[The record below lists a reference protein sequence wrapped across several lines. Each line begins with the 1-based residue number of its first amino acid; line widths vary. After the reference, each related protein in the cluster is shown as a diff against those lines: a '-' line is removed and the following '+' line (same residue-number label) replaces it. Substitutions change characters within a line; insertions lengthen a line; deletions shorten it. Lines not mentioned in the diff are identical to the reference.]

1 MLTRNEIEEKK
12 LVEGKDFVY
21 IGRVRY
27 QVGDSFYRGNKKI
40 GIKEIIDPVHFLSDD
55 YSCWHTYMFHDF
67 KCRHGKNMIPLEFN
81 SNNYDDAEERLQA
94 NQVFTT
100 DIFEF
105 NKNKKIEHKGKCLIR
120 FSPET
125 NNYILE
131 IGENN
136 MYISNALCSVL
147 NEAFGNQYNEML
159 YVLQDWGV
167 SGENPQEVLLDD
179 NCKTIKYKSIENTAI
194 CSARLKTDS
203 SVNVTLM
210 KKHCSP
216 AQTFILVGNIH
227 LETDGAHEGNELWE
241 SLGFYDAKEAFV
253 EFTDKTI
260 EQAFKLVSEA
270 EL

>member
-1 MLTRNEIEEKK
+1 MLTRKEVEEKK

-21 IGRVRY
+21 MGRVRY
-27 QVGDSFYRGNKKI
+27 QVGDSFFRGNKKI
-40 GIKEIIDPVHFLSDD
+40 GIKQIIDPVHFLSDD
-55 YSCWHTYMFHDF
+55 CSCWHTYMFHDF
-67 KCRHGKNMIPLEFN
+67 KCRHGKNMIPLEYN
-81 SNNYDDAEERLQA
+81 SNHYDDAEERLQA

-100 DIFEF
+100 DVFVL
-105 NKNKKIEHKGKCLIR
+105 NKNKKIEHKGICLVR

-125 NNYILE
+125 YNYILE
-131 IGENN
+131 IGENET
-136 MYISNALCSVL
+136 YKSNALCGVL
-147 NEAFGNQYNEML
+147 SEAFGDQQNEML

-167 SGENPQEVLLDD
+167 SGEKPQEVLLDD
-179 NCKTIKYKSIENTAI
+179 NCKTIKYAGIENTTM

-227 LETDGAHEGNELWE
+227 PEADGTHEGNELWE
-241 SLGFYDAKEAFV
+241 SLGFYDAKEAFA
-253 EFTDKTI
+253 EFTGKTV
-260 EQAFKLVSEA
+260 EQAIKYESEA